1 MFQLQRKEQ
10 AHLSALSEGWKKRQ
24 MEIEKN
30 LNCSMKQCQKLAQSL
45 NDTADELR
53 LKTCKNT
60 EAEQE
65 VSKV

>member
-1 MFQLQRKEQ
+1 
-10 AHLSALSEGWKKRQ
+10 